1 MSYLYVQ
8 DYGTNWDK
16 DSIYEAVGK
25 LRRFGDIVSSP
36 IAGQYVLV
44 PRSHGPIH
52 EFDGTESRIRW
63 RLKQIALSLSI
74 PF

>member
-1 MSYLYVQ
+1 MNYLYVR

-16 DSIYEAVGK
+16 DSVYEAVRK
-25 LRRFGDIVSSP
+25 LRRYGETFSSP
-36 IAGQYVLV
+36 TAGQYMLV
-44 PRSHGPIH
+44 PQSHGPIH
-52 EFDGTESRIRW
+52 EFNGTESRIRW